1 MGQEKGR
8 GLVCVYESQ
17 KKINVV
23 MTVTTKFNVASDD
36 LYPISILAGNVPL
49 LTGFHHIYSQIRHFC
64 QMTTSSN
71 N

>member
-1 MGQEKGR
+1 
-8 GLVCVYESQ
+8 
-17 KKINVV
+17 

-36 LYPISILAGNVPL
+36 LYSISILAGNVPL